1 VPGVAVGSLF
11 QNDDVAT
18 DALEALSRADAATK
32 RETLRSAPLSI
43 LDFGTRL
50 PPAACRLPPAACRLP
65 PAACRLPPAAC
76 RRVL

>member
-65 PAACRLPPAAC
+65 PAACR
-76 RRVL
+76 RVL